1 MSTIQANPPEY
12 LAMRWYVTTEVE
24 CPEAEG
30 VRHLKFEY
38 GSEKNYHSFQDAFSA
53 YLESCKDVLFE
64 SGRSYSVKIMCHEIP
79 PPSAALDKQGNL
91 CEEEEEDFIDGPYAG
106 RDTFFWTVYE
116 STNCTAPDESSNR
129 SEPVPVHPNTG
140 HYVVKEEGKQSFD
153 SVSECMTDFVD
164 NATYDKFDI
173 SKDWFVAV
181 ECAKYW
187 PILY

>member
-1 MSTIQANPPEY
+1 MCTSQTNACEY
-12 LAMRWYVTTEVE
+12 LAMRWYVTTDVE

-38 GSEKNYHSFQDAFSA
+38 GSEKDYYSFQDAFSA
-53 YLESCKDVLFE
+53 YLEACKDVHFE
-64 SGRSYSVKIMCHEIP
+64 AGGNYAVKIMCHEIP
-79 PPSAALDKQGNL
+79 PPGVVHDKQGKL
-91 CEEEEEDFIDGPYAG
+91 CDQEEDSIDGPYAG

-116 STNCTAPDESSNR
+116 STNCMATDESSNR

-140 HYVVKEEGKQSFD
+140 HYILKEESKQSFN
-153 SVSECMTDFVD
+153 SVAECMTDFVD
-164 NATYDKFDI
+164 NAVYDKFDI